1 MAIPATPLNFY
12 VQTGNMQNLAS
23 WNIVAGATSYTVQRS
38 TDGVNFTTV
47 ANPTTTSYLD
57 TAVLLG
63 VQYWYQVASTNGSGT
78 GNYTTPASV
87 VPTTQGEMSLGAIR
101 LAAQQ
106 RADRVNSNFVTL
118 PEWNQYI
125 NQSLFELYDLLI
137 TVYEDYF
144 KAPNAQFVSNGNN
157 YIYPLPNG
165 LLTFQNANLQP
176 FVAPPFYKLLGID
189 LGLNNAN
196 NAWVTVNK
204 YNEIDRN
211 QFTYPNTAST
221 IYGVFNLRYRLLG
234 NNIEFIPTP
243 SAGQPLRIQYI
254 PRMPMLLQDTDITIT
269 GVSGWIEYV
278 IVDAAIKALQKEE
291 SDVSVLMAQKQAL
304 LLRIQDSAMN
314 RDAGQADTIS
324 DIRQN
329 GYWGSGQG
337 YNGSWGGYIFL
348 IASLGTLLL
357 HTIGGLIA

>member
-1 MAIPATPLNFY
+1 MAIPASPPNFY
-12 VQTGNMQNLAS
+12 VQTGNQQNLAS
-23 WNIVAGATSYTVQRS
+23 WAIVAGATSYSVQRS
-38 TDGVNFTTV
+38 TDGVNFTVV

-57 TAVLLG
+57 AAVLLG
-63 VQYWYQVASTNGSGT
+63 VQYWYQVASVNASGTSNYTVAQSAVPVTNG
-78 GNYTTPASV
+78 
-87 VPTTQGEMSLGAIR
+87 ELSLGAIR

-106 RADRVNSNFVTL
+106 RADRVNSHFVTL

-144 KAPNAQFVSNGNN
+144 LAPPVQFVADGHT
-157 YIYPLPNG
+157 YIYPLPDG
-165 LLTFQNANLQP
+165 VLTFKDNNLNP
-176 FVAPPFYKLLGID
+176 VVAAPFYKLYGVD

-204 YNEIDRN
+204 FNFIDRN

-221 IYGVFNLRYRLLG
+221 IYGVFNLRYRVLG

-243 SAGQPLRIQYI
+243 SGGQPLRLQYI
-254 PRMPMLLQDTDITIT
+254 PRMPMLLQDTDTTIT

-278 IVDAAIKALQKEE
+278 ITDAAIKALQKEE
-291 SDVSVLMAQKQAL
+291 SDVQVLMAQKQAL
-304 LLRIQDSAMN
+304 LVRIQDSAMN
-314 RDAGQADTIS
+314 RDVGQADTIS
-324 DIRQN
+324 DVRQN

-337 YNGSWGGYIFL
+337 YNGSWGGF
-348 IASLGTLLL
+348 
-357 HTIGGLIA
+357 